1 MEKVYLSLGS
11 NLGDRAANIAE
22 AVDKLDSRIGLHV
35 AMSSVIETESWGFS
49 GANFLNCAVL
59 YETDVDPLS
68 LLGICKEIE
77 RGMGRRET
85 VEFSDDGARIY
96 HDRTIDIDILMYGK
110 EVIDSD
116 MLQIPHPRM
125 AERAFAM
132 YPFMDIAPD
141 LVHPV
146 YGESIS
152 DMVRKRFGGKM
163 PDGIV
168 RIGRMP

>member
-22 AVDKLDSRIGLHV
+22 AVDRLDSRIGLHV

-96 HDRTIDIDILMYGK
+96 HPIL
-110 EVIDSD
+110 
-116 MLQIPHPRM
+116 
-125 AERAFAM
+125 
-132 YPFMDIAPD
+132 
-141 LVHPV
+141 
-146 YGESIS
+146 
-152 DMVRKRFGGKM
+152 
-163 PDGIV
+163 
-168 RIGRMP
+168 